1 MKENEDKSD
10 FGRLNRREFLKAAG
24 GGLII
29 FFSWES
35 LLAQERRPPG
45 AAELPDDFNAFL
57 SIQAD
62 GRIKL
67 FTGKIEMGQGIVTS
81 LAQMLAEELDVDLES
96 IDTVMGDTDL
106 CPFDNGTFGSLS
118 TRFFGTP
125 VRHAAAE
132 ARAALLEMASGRLGV
147 PSAELAVRDGTIID
161 KKDTGKRI
169 AYAAL
174 VRGKK
179 IAKRVSPRPPVKPAA
194 AFSVIGKSPVR
205 KDGAAKVTGKAEYAG
220 DIRLPGLF
228 YGRILRPPA
237 HGARLLDV
245 DVSAASRIHG
255 ARLVREDDF
264 VAVLHAQPDVAENAL
279 SLIKARWDVPKDA
292 RNPRTIYDHLLK
304 AAPEGEVVSQAGD
317 LSEGERRASTFY
329 EGSYYDHYMAHAPIE
344 PHTATVKFEGGRAT
358 VWPSSQRPFAAKEEV
373 ARVLSVSPD
382 KVHVVSPF
390 VGGGFGGKSA
400 NRQVVE
406 AARLAKLTRTPV
418 QVQWSRA
425 EEFFYD
431 TFRPAA
437 IVKIKSGAD
446 RGGRISFWEFDAYF
460 CGPRGAEQIY
470 VIPHHRELSHG
481 TSGGIPGAHPFGTG
495 PWRAPGNNINAFA
508 RESHVDIMAAKA
520 GADPY
525 QFRLRHL
532 QDARLV
538 RVLKAAAEKFGWNGG
553 AAPSGRGRGIACAAD
568 AGACVATMAEVEV
581 DRASGN
587 VRVKRL
593 VHAQDMGV
601 VINPEGARMQMEG
614 GLTMGLG
621 YALTEEV
628 RFEGGR
634 ILDNNFDTYEIPRFS
649 WLPTIETILID
660 NPDLTAQGGG
670 EPPIVCVG
678 ACIGNAI
685 FDATGARLFDLP
697 MSPERVK
704 QALEK
709 VNG

>member
-1 MKENEDKSD
+1 MKGDKDKKDS
-10 FGRLNRREFLKAAG
+10 GRLSRREFLKAAG

-29 FFSWES
+29 LFSWEN
-35 LLAQERRPPG
+35 LPAQEGRPSS
-45 AAELPDDFNAFL
+45 AAEVPDDFNALL

-62 GRIKL
+62 GRVKL

-81 LAQMLAEELDVDLES
+81 LAQMLAEEMDVDLGS
-96 IDTVMGDTDL
+96 IDMVMGDTDL

-125 VRHAAAE
+125 MRHAAAE
-132 ARAALLEMASGRLGV
+132 ARAVLLEMAAGRLGV
-147 PSAELAVRDGTIID
+147 PAADLTVRDGTVID
-161 KKDTGKRI
+161 KKSTGKRVS
-169 AYAAL
+169 YAEL
-174 VRGKK
+174 VRGKR
-179 IAKRVSPRPPVKPAA
+179 IEKRISPRPPVKPAA
-194 AFSVIGKSPVR
+194 AFSIIGKSPVR
-205 KDGAAKVTGKAEYAG
+205 KDGKEKVTGKAFYAG
-220 DIRLPGLF
+220 DMRLPGLL

-245 DVSAASRIHG
+245 DVSPADRIPE
-255 ARLVREDDF
+255 ARVVREGDF
-264 VAVLHAQPDVAENAL
+264 VAVLHSQPDVAENAL
-279 SLIKARWDVPKDA
+279 SLIKARWDVPKDS
-292 RNPRTIYDHLLK
+292 RNPQTIYDHLLK
-304 AAPEGEVVSQAGD
+304 KAPEGEVVSRAGD
-317 LSEGERRASTFY
+317 VSEGARQAHTLF
-329 EGSYYDHYMAHAPIE
+329 EGFYYDHYMAHAPIE
-344 PHTATVKFEGGRAT
+344 PHTATVKIEGGHAT

-373 ARVLSVSPD
+373 AQVLSLPPD
-382 KVHVVSPF
+382 RVHVKMPY

-400 NRQVVE
+400 NGQVME
-406 AARLAKLTRTPV
+406 AARLAKLTGRPV

-437 IVKIKSGAD
+437 IIKIKSGAD
-446 RGGRISFWEFDAYF
+446 RGGKIGFWEYDAYF

-470 VIPHHRELSHG
+470 AIPHHREVSHG
-481 TSGGIPGAHPFGTG
+481 TNWGVPGAHPFGTG
-495 PWRAPGNNINAFA
+495 PWRAPGANINVFA
-508 RESHVDIMAAKA
+508 RESQVDIMAAKA

-525 QFRLRHL
+525 QFRLHHL
-532 QDARLV
+532 QDARLA
-538 RVLKAAAEKFGWNGG
+538 RVLKAAAEKFGWNGHV
-553 AAPSGRGRGIACAAD
+553 APSGRGQGIACAAD
-568 AGACVATMAEVEV
+568 AGACVATIEEVEV
-581 DRASGN
+581 DKASGK
-587 VRVKRL
+587 VRVRRL

-621 YALTEEV
+621 YALSEEV

-634 ILDNNFDTYEIPRFS
+634 ILERNFDTYEIPRFS
-649 WLPTIETILID
+649 WLPAIETVLVD
-660 NPDLTAQGGG
+660 NQGLTAQGGG

-704 QALEK
+704 KALEQVK
-709 VNG
+709 G